1 MTPTPSV
8 LKALLVVPA
17 ENGAPCTSLK
27 AGAPNLTLVVYT
39 STAPAVTLPPE
50 ATPEAT
56 PESAMK
62 RYCPLGSKAIWPG
75 EPPGVLGSVMAAEPA
90 RAVRLVAVVD
100 GVNPYAV
107 TVLET
112 ASAVMR

>member
-17 ENGAPCTSLK
+17 ENGAPFTSLK
-27 AGAPNLTLVVYT
+27 AGAPTLTLVVYT
-39 STAPAVTLPPE
+39 STAPLVRLP
-50 ATPEAT
+50 PEAT